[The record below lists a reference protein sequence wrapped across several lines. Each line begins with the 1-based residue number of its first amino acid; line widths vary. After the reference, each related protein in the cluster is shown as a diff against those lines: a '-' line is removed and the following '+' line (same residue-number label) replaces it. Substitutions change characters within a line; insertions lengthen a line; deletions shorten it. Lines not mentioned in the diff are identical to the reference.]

1 MMIPWRKS
9 TVINMSSPGPA
20 GGQMKTIGRC
30 SSRSRGC
37 MDCGQFYGHCC
48 RWDKQDEA
56 EARVGV
62 GQSEDYL
69 DSETE
74 GDSSYAETV
83 NTVQSVEVADRQFTT
98 VG

>member
-1 MMIPWRKS
+1 MM
-9 TVINMSSPGPA
+9 
-20 GGQMKTIGRC
+20 TIGKH
-30 SSRSRGC
+30 SSRKCIDG
-37 MDCGQFYGHCC
+37 GQFYGYCC

-83 NTVQSVEVADRQFTT
+83 NTAQSVEVADRQFTT